1 LKEQGAHE
9 NSSKGYVNHKSYK
22 KEIDATMKGSIH
34 WRTDSVQNGE
44 ENLCLW
50 SKEMRSSPEGWFAKK
65 P

>member
-9 NSSKGYVNHKSYK
+9 NSSKGYVNQKSYK
-22 KEIDATMKGSIH
+22 KEIDATMKGSMH
-34 WRTDSVQNGE
+34 WGTDSVQNSE

-50 SKEMRSSPEGWFAKK
+50 SKEMRSSPEGWFAQK